1 MLVLE
6 VLRLYEQL
14 SYSLREI
21 ENTSICSKT
30 TAGKIIN
37 RCKELNLNYDVAKT
51 LTEKKL
57 KSLIFPETPGR
68 QTKKLPDYSVI
79 HQKLNTS
86 KKNQQYLWEDA
97 VQRGETDL
105 SYSRFCFHYRNW
117 KNEQGYGVYT
127 PIDRKP
133 GEKLYVDWAGDTLK
147 CVFDSQKGKLL
158 KTYFFVSTLGV
169 SGYPYCEATTNMDQ
183 FSFNNA
189 HVNALKW
196 YGALPKIIVPDNC
209 QTAVTRASMWD
220 PKLNRAYLELAQ
232 HYKVAIHP
240 ARVRKPKDKASVET
254 TVKWLE
260 TWLLEFLKDTG
271 PFYSLNE
278 LNEVIKRRLKE
289 LVNRNYTEST
299 RKNETRLSLYQK
311 VDLPAMRALAKS
323 HMEIYD
329 FKRGTVP
336 DYYHAMY
343 DSFYYSIP
351 YYLFKKPYTLHAFQN
366 RIQIFVGNEQVALHQ
381 RKYSGKRYVTKTE
394 HMPEKDKYYLS
405 LGQKDG
411 NYYRRWASNYSQECR
426 DVIESILS
434 SFDYEPQGYK
444 SCLGIL
450 MLAKKYSIQTL
461 NAACSKALE
470 LNSPSYTTVSR
481 LLKTNAQFIQTSVCA
496 NETVPEPED
505 LRTKQWKSLK
515 IGGLK

>member
-1 MLVLE
+1 MRCTENMLVLE

-158 KTYFFVSTLGV
+158 KTYFFVSTLG
-169 SGYPYCEATTNMDQ
+169 E
-183 FSFNNA
+183 
-189 HVNALKW
+189 
-196 YGALPKIIVPDNC
+196 
-209 QTAVTRASMWD
+209 
-220 PKLNRAYLELAQ
+220 
-232 HYKVAIHP
+232 
-240 ARVRKPKDKASVET
+240 
-254 TVKWLE
+254 
-260 TWLLEFLKDTG
+260 
-271 PFYSLNE
+271 
-278 LNEVIKRRLKE
+278 
-289 LVNRNYTEST
+289 
-299 RKNETRLSLYQK
+299 
-311 VDLPAMRALAKS
+311 
-323 HMEIYD
+323 
-329 FKRGTVP
+329 
-336 DYYHAMY
+336 
-343 DSFYYSIP
+343 
-351 YYLFKKPYTLHAFQN
+351 
-366 RIQIFVGNEQVALHQ
+366 
-381 RKYSGKRYVTKTE
+381 
-394 HMPEKDKYYLS
+394 
-405 LGQKDG
+405 
-411 NYYRRWASNYSQECR
+411 
-426 DVIESILS
+426 
-434 SFDYEPQGYK
+434 
-444 SCLGIL
+444 
-450 MLAKKYSIQTL
+450 
-461 NAACSKALE
+461 
-470 LNSPSYTTVSR
+470 
-481 LLKTNAQFIQTSVCA
+481 
-496 NETVPEPED
+496 
-505 LRTKQWKSLK
+505 
-515 IGGLK
+515 